1 MGSSARK
8 EEAPLPS
15 SVRER
20 SEMGAGA
27 RRHECN
33 VCLCVSCR
41 KALRVEMGSFGMRAT
56 KKRFVRLRKRMR
68 RKCRKSDEGRFLQT
82 DAERREG
89 PIGSSL
95 EVPQNNRP
103 AGSHDEAKKATAK
116 VCVCVRCRCSCSCS
130 CSCCCDGK
138 FWSHFGRSVKSAA
151 ASPMDDVH
159 VAVAGSW
166 GGFLACLPVSPVGPG
181 ADLVL
186 SKQTLQFAMAVV
198 LDLFAL
204 DQDIYRLDWTIS
216 LLFHLAV
223 PAIDVGMKDS
233 RHHVQSSRERIPSWT
248 EPGCFLSAIPS
259 KLFCLSL
266 ALPTNSLPQYH
277 DPPSP
282 KTPTSIDAAAM

>member
-1 MGSSARK
+1 
-8 EEAPLPS
+8 
-15 SVRER
+15 
-20 SEMGAGA
+20 
-27 RRHECN
+27 
-33 VCLCVSCR
+33 
-41 KALRVEMGSFGMRAT
+41 MGSFGMCAT

-116 VCVCVRCRCSCSCS
+116 VCVCVCVCVAVAVAVAVVAVMGSS
-130 CSCCCDGK
+130 G
-138 FWSHFGRSVKSAA
+138 HILAGGVKSAA

-166 GGFLACLPVSPVGPG
+166 GGFLACLPVSPFGPG

-216 LLFHLAV
+216 LLFHLAL

-266 ALPTNSLPQYH
+266 ALPTNSLPQ
-277 DPPSP
+277 
-282 KTPTSIDAAAM
+282 